1 MFDTLKLRASYG
13 ELGNQEIGISNADI
27 NISNI
32 NEFTGAYA
40 YGGSGGATA
49 VSYTHLTLPTT

>member
-40 YGGSGGATA
+40 YGGSCLL
-49 VSYTHLTLPTT
+49 YTSPSPRD

>member
-40 YGGSGGATA
+40 YGGSGGASAGA
-49 VSYTHLTLPTT
+49 VIALSLIHI